1 VEDLKQAYKT
11 MGLDEN
17 APKEEVEK
25 RYTTLMKRERSRAQ
39 SGGQGE
45 AAEESDFAKVT
56 EAYRLILAHEDKKIT
71 EAFNEQEYGKYK
83 NMAGQAQKLDH
94 FWRYYKFH
102 TFGAIAVIALII
114 YGIVS
119 YIDHK
124 EHERYLASL
133 PPVDLEISFMGLF
146 MEPEGSD
153 ITAVNE
159 KLLQTFPGWKR
170 VESGIIFVPQEDGN
184 QYAYLQKAVVT
195 VMSEKPDIYIMD
207 RFMFE
212 WMGGQGA
219 LKKLED
225 FPELA
230 EAATGNLALKHQTE
244 EDPAPA
250 VYGIDLTGTKL
261 FDDLPLM
268 KKELVVGIRVD
279 APHPE
284 NAVKFIQQYLA
295 STSQ

>member
-1 VEDLKQAYKT
+1 MEDLKQAYKT
-11 MGLDEN
+11 MGLEEN
-17 APKEEVEK
+17 APKDEVEK
-25 RYTTLMKRERSRAQ
+25 RYTTLMKRERSRAK
-39 SGGQGE
+39 SGGPDD

-56 EAYRLILAHEDKKIT
+56 EAYRFILAQEDKKFT

-94 FWRYYKFH
+94 FWRYYKVH

-133 PPVDLEISFMGLF
+133 PPVDLEVTYMGLF
-146 MEPEGSD
+146 MEQEGSD
-153 ITAVNE
+153 IKAVNE
-159 KLLQTFPGWKR
+159 KMLQTFTDWKR
-170 VESGIIFVPQEDGN
+170 VESSIIFVPQEDGN

-195 VMSEKPDIYIMD
+195 VMSEKPDIYVMD
-207 RFMFE
+207 KFMFE

-225 FPELA
+225 IPELA
-230 EAATGNLALKHQTE
+230 EAAAGDKAMKHQTE
-244 EDPAPA
+244 DDPAPV
-250 VYGIDLTGTKL
+250 VYGIDLTDTKL

-268 KKELVVGIRVD
+268 KKEMVVGIRVD

-284 NAVKFIQQYLA
+284 NAVKFIQEYLA
-295 STSQ
+295 STPE

>member
-1 VEDLKQAYKT
+1 VEDLKLAYKT
-11 MGLDEN
+11 MGLEEN
-17 APKEEVEK
+17 ATRDDVEK
-25 RYTTLMKRERSRAQ
+25 RYTTLMKRERSRAK
-39 SGGQGE
+39 SGGPGD

-124 EHERYLASL
+124 EHQRYLASL
-133 PPVDLEISFMGLF
+133 PPIDLEVSFMGLF
-146 MEPEGSD
+146 LEPEGSE
-153 ITAVNE
+153 ISAVNE
-159 KLLQTFPGWKR
+159 SILQSFPDWKR
-170 VESGIIFVPQEDGN
+170 VESNIVFVPEEDAN
-184 QYAYLQKAVVT
+184 QYAYLQKALVT
-195 VMSEKPDIYIMD
+195 VMSEKPDIYVMD

-212 WMGGQGA
+212 WIGGQGA
-219 LKKLED
+219 LMKLED

-230 EAATGNLALKHQTE
+230 NAVSGSLALKHRTE
-244 EDPAPA
+244 DDPAPA
-250 VYGIDLTGTKL
+250 VYGIDLTDTKL
-261 FDDLPLM
+261 FQDIPLM
-268 KKELVVGIRVD
+268 KKEMVVGIRVD
-279 APHPE
+279 AQHPE
-284 NAVKFIQQYLA
+284 NAVKFIQQYL
-295 STSQ
+295 STSTQ